1 MEPSYIIYS
10 TRGQGWVNRG
20 GTCGTQLE
28 EARRFKHDEAMAY
41 CKRAN
46 NVDSFPTLIPVA
58 EGDLIS
64 AGITN

>member
-1 MEPSYIIYS
+1 MEPSYLIYS

-20 GTCGTQLE
+20 GTYGTQLE
-28 EARRFKHDEAMAY
+28 EARRFHPDEAFEY

-46 NVDSFPTLIPVA
+46 NAEAFPILIPVA

-64 AGITN
+64 AGISK

>member
-10 TRGQGWVNRG
+10 TRGQGWVNTG
-20 GTCGTQLE
+20 GTVGTQLE
-28 EARRFKHDEAMAY
+28 EAKRFSPDEAFTY

-46 NVDSFPTLIPVA
+46 NVESFPTLIPVA

-64 AGITN
+64 AGISK